1 MAFKGKWSN
10 PSGSRTYYAWRSMRN
25 RCYNVK
31 SHSFK
36 HYGGR
41 GIEVCQ
47 QWRDNFDQFVAD
59 MGDAPVGKSLDRIN
73 NDLGYSPENCRW
85 ATLKEQLNNQ
95 RRNHRITH
103 NGKTQ
108 TLAQWADE
116 LGLRVDTLHKRIRRM
131 PAERALQSGTLV
143 EWKHGTRQGYE
154 FHKCRCNLCREANNK
169 RMRDRRAARTSTL
182 N

>member
-10 PSGSRTYYAWRSMRN
+10 PSVSRTYYAWRSMRN

-31 SHSFK
+31 NHSFK

-47 QWRDNFDQFVAD
+47 QWRDDFDQFVAD
-59 MGDAPVGKSLDRIN
+59 MGEAPEGKSLDRVN

-116 LGLRVDTLHKRIRRM
+116 IGLRADTLHKRISRM
-131 PAERALQSGTLV
+131 PIERALQSGMLV
-143 EWKHGTRQGYE
+143 EWKHGTRHGYE
-154 FHKCRCNLCREANNK
+154 SHKCRCDLCREANNK
-169 RMRDRRAARTSTL
+169 RMRDRRAARADTR